1 MICFHNATTSLT
13 SFFFTIVIRV
23 LHVSLC
29 RLRAI
34 SYCFLKSVGVTH
46 RARCN
51 LRSGVFFFSDYRD
64 KGRGHDRKLRA
75 VCCETRDTRVSAGET
90 LVAVAR
96 DVYDPTNV
104 KKNKIVL
111 AI

>member
-1 MICFHNATTSLT
+1 MYHCVDCEQYLIA
-13 SFFFTIVIRV
+13 
-23 LHVSLC
+23 
-29 RLRAI
+29 
-34 SYCFLKSVGVTH
+34 FLKSVGVTH

-104 KKNKIVL
+104 KKNKTETVL